1 MYVKGEKKNERLEQI
16 KQTVNKAV
24 EIFVDAAKEAENKMA
39 FKAFTLGGDMDL
51 EAQYKL
57 SDIILT
63 QAAIHLKEYTPHS
76 IDKYTYSCAT
86 SVEEN
91 GDEKNLVVWFNFS
104 REKPEAPEDVELTD
118 EDIMPSF
125 IKKDEDKASVE
136 VVADTL
142 VEVSGVGHV
151 EPEKHIIRGATYDA

>member
-104 REKPEAPEDVELTD
+104 REKPEAPEDVQLTD

-125 IKKDEDKASVE
+125 IKKDEDKTSVE

-151 EPEKHIIRGATYDA
+151 DAEQHIIRGATYDA

>member
-1 MYVKGEKKNERLEQI
+1 MQVKGEKKDARLEEI
-16 KQTVNKAV
+16 KKMVNKAV
-24 EIFVDAAKEAENKMA
+24 ETFVEASKDAEYKMS

-104 REKPEAPEDVELTD
+104 RETPEAPENIELTD

-125 IKKDEDKASVE
+125 IKKEVE
-136 VVADTL
+136 ENVEENVL

-151 EPEKHIIRGATYDA
+151 EPEKHIVRTTYDA

>member
-1 MYVKGEKKNERLEQI
+1 MYVKGEKKDERLEEI
-16 KQTVNKAV
+16 KATVNKAV
-24 EIFVDAAKEAENKMA
+24 EIFVEAAKEAEDKMA

-51 EAQYKL
+51 EAQYKF

-104 REKPEAPEDVELTD
+104 REKPEAPEDVQLTD

-142 VEVSGVGHV
+142 VEASGVGHV
-151 EPEKHIIRGATYDA
+151 EPEQHIIRGATYDA